1 MTFAALLLA
10 SAISSAQTA
19 AVSTGPAAAQAGP
32 GVKAEAEAK
41 LKFKNLLHA
50 VIHPEAKEWEPLSLQ
65 AGGDPGQ
72 AVNAVV
78 LRQVKVK
85 GKIKG
90 ASAKARASA
99 RLVRSKDD
107 RWLVVSIF
115 PQALEKRR
123 FHLEV
128 RFRVVEGFIEDA
140 KAAAVF
146 VMDSRP
152 GAGEG
157 LDSFA
162 LRAAG
167 VAFQEE
173 SPGSGQ
179 VLVSALD
186 PRPGKTAFNAG
197 RLKLAEFADADLG
210 FVDAS
215 WSVRG
220 LSASP

>member
-1 MTFAALLLA
+1 MNFAAFLLA
-10 SAISSAQTA
+10 AAISSAETA
-19 AVSTGPAAAQAGP
+19 AVSTGPAAAQDP

-41 LKFKNLLHA
+41 PKFKNLLHA

-90 ASAKARASA
+90 DSAKARASA

-115 PQALEKRR
+115 PQALENRR
-123 FHLEV
+123 LHLEV
-128 RFRVVEGFIEDA
+128 RFRVVEGFVEDA

-146 VMDSRP
+146 VMDARP
-152 GAGEG
+152 GAGAG

-173 SPGSGQ
+173 SPGFGQ

-186 PRPGKTAFNAG
+186 PRPSQAAFNAG

-220 LSASP
+220 LSALP

>member
-1 MTFAALLLA
+1 MIFAALLLA
-10 SAISSAQTA
+10 TAVFSEETA
-19 AVSTGPAAAQAGP
+19 AVSTGTDAAAVS
-32 GVKAEAEAK
+32 GVGVESAAK
-41 LKFKNLLHA
+41 PKFKNQIHA

-90 ASAKARASA
+90 VAAKARASA

-107 RWLVVSIF
+107 LWLVVSIF
-115 PQALEKRR
+115 PQALENRR
-123 FHLEV
+123 LRLEV
-128 RFRVVEGFIEDA
+128 RFRVVEGFVEDA

-146 VMDSRP
+146 VMDVRP
-152 GAGEG
+152 GAGAG

-179 VLVSALD
+179 ALISALD
-186 PRPGKTAFNAG
+186 PRPSKTAFNAG

-220 LSASP
+220 LSAPR